1 MSKIEFSKDE
11 KAVLV
16 SRLQRYFNDELD
28 HEIGQ
33 FDADF
38 LLDFI
43 AKEMGSYFY
52 NQGLADAQTVV
63 EKRMQDVTEG
73 IYELEQPV
81 SFNR

>member
-28 HEIGQ
+28 YEIGQ

-43 AKEMGSYFY
+43 AKEMGAYFY